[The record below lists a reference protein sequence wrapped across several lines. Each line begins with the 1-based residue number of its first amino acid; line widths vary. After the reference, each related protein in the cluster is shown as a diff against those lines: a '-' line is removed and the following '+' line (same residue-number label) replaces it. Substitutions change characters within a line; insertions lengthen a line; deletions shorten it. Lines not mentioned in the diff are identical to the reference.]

1 MEHVASIMDTLS
13 NVSGSPD
20 THLYPVDVQSIVKI
34 IPELIDILRDNI
46 GSRNLTKIFL
56 ETVLTFF
63 LFLIELVTSTVQQL

>member
-13 NVSGSPD
+13 NVSGSPV
-20 THLYPVDVQSIVKI
+20 THLYPVDVQSIIKI

-56 ETVLTFF
+56 ETVLVF
-63 LFLIELVTSTVQQL
+63 LFLIKLVT